1 MRQTAFLRICTGIV
15 MLLVIS
21 CCLSGC
27 SDQLEGVLEN
37 QFTVPKKVTIEKHDT
52 VTPTPE
58 PTPTPTPEP
67 TPSPEVQS
75 VLDENAKTTALTPL
89 EDPEAEGADGQPAA
103 TPTPEI
109 EKPTVLPEGTISA
122 VGVTKEE
129 SDAATLARQEK
140 VVDAA
145 NDLLD
150 HGYYSK
156 ESLITDLMNR
166 GYTYEE
172 ATYGAEN
179 CYVDW
184 GY

>member
-1 MRQTAFLRICTGIV
+1 MRKTAFFRICTGIV
-15 MLLVIS
+15 MLLFIS

-58 PTPTPTPEP
+58 PTPSPTPEP

-75 VLDENAKTTALTPL
+75 VLDENAKTTSLTPL
-89 EDPEAEGADGQPAA
+89 EDPEEADGQQASVTQA
-103 TPTPEI
+103 PEI

-122 VGVTKEE
+122 VGVTKAE

-166 GYTYEE
+166 GYTFEE
-172 ATYGAEN
+172 ATYGAEH
-179 CYVDW
+179 CYVEW

>member
-1 MRQTAFLRICTGIV
+1 MRRPAFLRICTGIV

-58 PTPTPTPEP
+58 PTPSPTPEP

-75 VLDENAKTTALTPL
+75 VLDEKAKTTSLTPL

-122 VGVTKEE
+122 VGVTKAE

-172 ATYGAEN
+172 ATYGAEH